1 MKHCQQRSKV
11 RGALAALFFSLTVL
25 AHTRSRACTRSGRRK
40 VAQASP
46 ASVASSPGAATL
58 TQQFPNGLTVVA
70 RKAGAAPV
78 VALEVW
84 IRCPSNDYD
93 SSRPGIARLAA
104 LALLDE
110 KSATSLSLRDA
121 TRIAGGQ
128 IAVSVYYE
136 STELA
141 ILAPSYAAPALL
153 DKLSATAARP
163 YVDQAAFDSARTRL
177 AAGQVAA
184 GGVVDQQ
191 LRDALFTQLFA
202 SGPLRDSTYGSPKSL
217 KDVTLADVTKFLGR
231 AYVPESEI
239 VVVAGDQDPRD
250 VLKHVSPLTSPGA
263 PAQSMPNSQIAPSG
277 APFAIR
283 SDQSTVNG
291 VALGWIGPPIEDER
305 AATAMDFLSDYLA
318 HEGDGALVKTIAAVD
333 SAADFNGQFIT
344 LRNPGVFYLTVSG
357 QQFDPATLPGIIR
370 SALQSDV
377 GHEFSKTDFARA
389 RDAYVAHLLRDMQT
403 DEALAD
409 NYGWYYSQGALP
421 YSPSATDVSLSGD
434 YFDKVSSLT
443 PDYVYAIAKKYV
455 LVNPTI
461 VVLPRSSK

>member
-1 MKHCQQRSKV
+1 MKHYHQLPPV
-11 RGALAALFFSLTVL
+11 RGALAALFFSLSVALLTGAFV
-25 AHTRSRACTRSGRRK
+25 AGDCK
-40 VAQASP
+40 VAQAS
-46 ASVASSPGAATL
+46 SPSAAPSLGAPTL
-58 TQQFPNGLTVVA
+58 TEQLPNGLTVVA

-136 STELA
+136 STEIA

-163 YVDQAAFDSARTRL
+163 YVDQTAFDSARTRL

-184 GGVVDQQ
+184 GEVVDQQ

-202 SGPLRDSTYGSPKSL
+202 SGPLRDSTYGDPKSL
-217 KDVTLADVTKFLGR
+217 KNMTLPDVTKFLGR
-231 AYVPESEI
+231 SYVPESEI
-239 VVVAGDQDPRD
+239 VVVAGDQDPHEA
-250 VLKHVSPLTSPGA
+250 LKHLSALTTPGA
-263 PAQSMPNSQIAPSG
+263 PSQPMPNSQAVTSN
-277 APFAIR
+277 APFAIH
-283 SDQSTVNG
+283 SDQSAVNG
-291 VALGWIGPPIEDER
+291 LALGWIGPPIADER

-318 HEGDGALVKTIAAVD
+318 HQGDGALVKTIAAAD

-357 QQFDPATLPGIIR
+357 QKFDPATLPGIIR
-370 SALQSDV
+370 DALQSAV
-377 GHEFSKTDFARA
+377 GHEFSKADFTRA
-389 RDAYVAHLLRDMQT
+389 RDAFVTHLLRDMQT

-409 NYGWYYSQGALP
+409 NYGWYFAQGALT
-421 YSPSATDVSLSGD
+421 YSPSATDVGLSGD

-443 PDYVYAIAKKYV
+443 PDYVYSIAKKYV
-455 LVNPTI
+455 LVNPAI
-461 VVLPRSSK
+461 VVLPRSTK

>member
-1 MKHCQQRSKV
+1 MKHCQQPSKA
-11 RGALAALFFSLTVL
+11 RGALAALFFSLTLIVFVVGD
-25 AHTRSRACTRSGRRK
+25 CK
-40 VAQASP
+40 VAQASQIATAP
-46 ASVASSPGAATL
+46 TAGATPSLGTPTL
-58 TQQFPNGLTVVA
+58 TQQFPNGLTIVA

-136 STELA
+136 STEIA

-153 DKLSATAARP
+153 DKLSATTARP

-202 SGPLRDSTYGSPKSL
+202 SGPLRDSTYGYPKNL
-217 KDVTLADVTKFLGR
+217 KDMTLADVTKFLGR
-231 AYVPESEI
+231 AYVPESEF
-239 VVVAGDQDPRD
+239 VVVAGDQDPHD
-250 VLKHVSPLTSPGA
+250 VLKHVSPLTTPGA
-263 PAQSMPNSQIAPSG
+263 PAQPMPNSQTAPSG
-277 APFAIR
+277 APFGIR
-283 SDQSTVNG
+283 SDQTAVNG

-318 HEGDGALVKTIAAVD
+318 HEGDGTLVKTIAAVD

-357 QQFDPATLPGIIR
+357 QQVDPATLPGIIR
-370 SALQSDV
+370 SAMQSAV
-377 GHEFSKTDFARA
+377 GHEFSKSDFARA
-389 RDAYVAHLLRDMQT
+389 RDAFVTHLLRDMQT

-409 NYGWYYSQGALP
+409 NYGWYFAQGALP
-421 YSPSATDVSLSGD
+421 YSPSATDVALSGD
-434 YFDKVSSLT
+434 YFDRVSSLT
-443 PDYVYAIAKKYV
+443 PDYVYSIAKKYV

>member
-1 MKHCQQRSKV
+1 MKYCHQLPKV
-11 RGALAALFFSLTVL
+11 RGALAALFFSLTLFALV
-25 AHTRSRACTRSGRRK
+25 AGDWKIARA
-40 VAQASP
+40 ASP
-46 ASVASSPGAATL
+46 SAPSSLGTPAL

-78 VALEVW
+78 AALEVW

-136 STELA
+136 STEIA

-177 AAGQVAA
+177 AADQVAA
-184 GGVVDQQ
+184 GEVVDQQ

-202 SGPLRDSTYGSPKSL
+202 SGPLRDSTYGSPTSL
-217 KDVTLADVTKFLGR
+217 KGMTLADVTKFLGR

-239 VVVAGDQDPRD
+239 VAVAGDQDPRD
-250 VLKHVSPLTSPGA
+250 VLKHLSTLTAPGA
-263 PAQSMPNSQIAPSG
+263 PAQPMPNSQAAPSG
-277 APFAIR
+277 APFAIH
-283 SDQSTVNG
+283 SAQSAVNG

-318 HEGDGALVKTIAAVD
+318 HEGDGVLVKTITAAD
-333 SAADFNGQFIT
+333 SAAEFNGQFIT

-370 SALQSDV
+370 SAVQSAV
-377 GHEFSKTDFARA
+377 GHEFSKDDFARA
-389 RDAYVAHLLRDMQT
+389 RDAFVTHLLRDMQT

-409 NYGWYYSQGALP
+409 NYGWYFAQGALP
-421 YSPSATDVSLSGD
+421 YSPSATDVALSGD

-443 PDYVYAIAKKYV
+443 PNYVYSIAKKYV
-455 LVNPTI
+455 LVDPTI